1 MRRNGEKPS
10 DSNSHQNSES
20 GPHYFSEDT
29 QEDIHLRNELE
40 EIFEKILSFPQKNQ
54 RDDTREQGKRID
66 VII

>member
-10 DSNSHQNSES
+10 DSNSHQNPESE
-20 GPHYFSEDT
+20 PHYFSEDT

-40 EIFEKILSFPQKNQ
+40 EIFEKIISFPQKNQ
-54 RDDTREQGKRID
+54 RADAREQGKRID